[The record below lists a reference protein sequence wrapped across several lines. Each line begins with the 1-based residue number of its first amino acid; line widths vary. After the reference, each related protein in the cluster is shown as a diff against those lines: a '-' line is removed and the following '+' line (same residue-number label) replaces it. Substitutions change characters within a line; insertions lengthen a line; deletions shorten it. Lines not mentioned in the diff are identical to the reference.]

1 MADRLEELTAK
12 LLEEQQAENT
22 KNNADRALR
31 KSKADKEEKAA
42 KKIADEASEQIKTFE
57 KLLKAAK
64 KNNLSQSR
72 IEAVQNKLTKATEQ
86 MTDANNKILS
96 MQEDRKFDKKVEAER
111 SKDMQRIDAMK
122 TSVERMKDEAI
133 ASGKDASKD
142 RVIKDAEIK
151 IRKEEFDLRVQ
162 NLEGTDLMS
171 ARLEE
176 LGNDLKDKGLDPEK
190 NKEFQ
195 KESLNLQRAQ
205 LRERLKNAESRSERK
220 EILKEQAAKD
230 KRALSFSQKQM
241 VLLGKLGDKF
251 SDLIPSQEGV
261 ATGIFG
267 FLKKAAL
274 IGLLLFLPKILNSDM
289 AKDLVQKIEDNLP
302 TIKNGLIAL
311 GNFFVDTAKAV
322 GNVALILL
330 DLFTGQW
337 KSAFDRLSTSVTDAF
352 DDNPEN
358 ENSLIGKLTLIIG
371 ALGLFKFAK
380 LLLNIRTLGG
390 IVAGMVG
397 LSNKGIA
404 DSGGGGGQDTGKKLS
419 KKNLAKEG
427 LKLNKAGQ
435 IVDAKTGKFVS
446 QQRIT
451 QAGFKTPVA
460 GDKMKQ
466 LSKIGKIGKFLKRI
480 PVLGYILSLG
490 TVAATLMNKDLSGKE
505 KAKRIGSEVG
515 GLAGAGVMAMAL
527 SFIPGIG
534 TLVGGMAG
542 YFGGKYLFTKFFE
555 WLLGG
560 SDNKLVE
567 DTTPPSQKGLSGAS
581 GGDVP
586 NLNDALPGMA
596 GAEPMMEPTQTTF
609 TGTVS
614 GEQSLALSKAMKS
627 GDKAEI
633 DRIMAQIKSGGT
645 GSPLKLDASNM
656 FPAENAQIN
665 QTIIDS
671 SRKTSNS
678 NYTSGAQ
685 NVTRNSYGMTN
696 SVFNSI

>member
-12 LLEEQQAENT
+12 LLEEQQAANKKEA
-22 KNNADRALR
+22 ADRQLQ
-31 KSKADKEEKAA
+31 KIKDTNEIEK
-42 KKIADEASEQIKTFE
+42 Q
-57 KLLKAAK
+57 
-64 KNNLSQSR
+64 
-72 IEAVQNKLTKATEQ
+72 
-86 MTDANNKILS
+86 NKILEKLDS
-96 MQEDRKFDKKVEAER
+96 KKIQDLQKKLAKAQQDSDKNAITKIGEQLKKAGIDKFVEATAKIESIEESQKFSKKVEAER

-151 IRKEEFDLRVQ
+151 IRKEEFGLRVK

-274 IGLLLFLPKILNSDM
+274 IGLLLFLPKILNSKM

-330 DLFTGQW
+330 DLFTGNF

-352 DDNPEN
+352 SDDPEN
-358 ENSLIGKLTLIIG
+358 ENSLVGKLTLIVG
-371 ALGLFKFAK
+371 ALGLFKFGK
-380 LLLNIRTLGG
+380 LLLNIGKIGG
-390 IVAGMVG
+390 IISGMVG
-397 LSNKGIA
+397 LSNKTIA

-427 LKLNKAGQ
+427 LKLNKAGK
-435 IVDAKTGKFVS
+435 IVDAKTGKFAS
-446 QQRIT
+446 NQRIT

-534 TLVGGMAG
+534 TLAGGLIG
-542 YFGGKYLFTKFFE
+542 YFGGKYLATKLFE
-555 WLLGG
+555 FLLGD
-560 SDNKLVE
+560 SNENKLT
-567 DTTPPSQKGLSGAS
+567 DDLTPPDKGLSGAS
-581 GGDVP
+581 GEVQDFGKM
-586 NLNDALPGMA
+586 LPGMA
-596 GAEPMMEPTQTTF
+596 GAEEPMKAAF

-645 GSPLKLDASNM
+645 GSPLKPDASNM